1 MEDKEFVN
9 IIVRRFLC
17 DLELGILSIKEG
29 KLDNE
34 FDIFTQE
41 DGSRIATI
49 SRYTV
54 TLFAANG
61 YPIKVAFMEDSKDLK
76 LLIEKAKKHEASK
89 TLSPKQKEILD
100 KINREYPKYNIFTS
114 RKY

>member
-1 MEDKEFVN
+1 MEDKEFVS
-9 IIVRRFLC
+9 ILLRRFLC
-17 DLELGILSIKEG
+17 DLELGILSIREG
-29 KLDNE
+29 ELDNE

-41 DGSRIATI
+41 DGSRIATV

-54 TLFAANG
+54 TLYAASG
-61 YPIKVAFMEDSKDLK
+61 YPIKVAFIENSQDLK
-76 LLIEKAKKHEASK
+76 LLIEKAKKHEVSK
-89 TLSPKQKEILD
+89 TLTPKQKEILD